1 MNGRKIIDVMPHAIA
16 LILFCLLCFVM
27 PAKYPDMFAS
37 SGEKVEVTITGGMSA
52 GGAARA
58 IKDAGAVKDVNKLID
73 WMVRLEIDR
82 TLRPGTYLI
91 APGSE
96 ASVAKQLKTAIP
108 VAHTVTIIPGTR
120 YSALSAALKLP
131 EGDDGLLKAL
141 SEKDNF
147 PAELHELLPD
157 DPKDRIVFLLP
168 ETYSL
173 APGNSLASQTVRRAS
188 GLWMERV
195 GKRLPEGADKKFTS
209 QRGVLA
215 SIVEGEARINEER
228 PILAGIFLNRL
239 NKRMPL
245 QSCATVMYCWDE
257 VGIKKK
263 SLTYKDLEIDS
274 PYNTYRN
281 YGLPPG
287 QISVPSEDSWISSLE
302 PAKTD
307 YLFFFATSKGNH
319 IFSRTYEEHLRK
331 QREGI
336 D

>member
-1 MNGRKIIDVMPHAIA
+1 MNNRKRDMIPHAAA

-27 PAKYPDMFAS
+27 PGLYPDLFAS
-37 SGEKVEVTITGGMSA
+37 SAKKVEVTITGGMSA
-52 GGAARA
+52 GEAARA
-58 IKDAGAVKDVNKLID
+58 IKDAGAVKDANRLIK
-73 WMVRLEIDR
+73 WMIRLEMDK

-96 ASVAKQLKTAIP
+96 VSVANQLRTATP

-120 YSALSAALKLP
+120 YSSLNAALKLP
-131 EGDDGLLKAL
+131 DGDDGLLKAL
-141 SEKDNF
+141 SEKGNF
-147 PAELHELLPD
+147 PTELHELLPD

-195 GKRLPEGADKKFTS
+195 GKRLPDGADEKFTS

-215 SIVEGEARINEER
+215 SIVEGEARISEER

-239 NKRMPL
+239 DKRMPL
-245 QSCATVMYCWDE
+245 QSCATVIYCWDE
-257 VGIKKK
+257 AGIKKK

-274 PYNTYRN
+274 PYNTYSN

-287 QISVPSEDSWISSLE
+287 PISVPSEDSWISALE

-307 YLFFFATSKGNH
+307 YLFFFATSEGNH

-331 QREGI
+331 QREGTE
-336 D
+336 